1 MKTLWGSAPSFAT
14 WSAMSFPLGMW
25 FCLCR
30 DNPALT
36 ATKAKT
42 TQLFLCY
49 LLCPVPLWKHGPAE
63 ASREQP
69 QSPAWDPVT
78 GRSRPACSVLGVQ
91 RGRGSPPAALRT
103 VLHPLL
109 STPLSCASVTTLLL
123 LPVAVAHRNSK
134 QIRFRISLLYTI
146 SDSSQTS
153 VSLLTIYRPRHC
165 TSSPKFD
172 LLTLKTKARGLKPF
186 PSVCLNQWEF
196 WASLVA
202 IGIIF
207 LVSLDFPFQNYEKI
221 QRRHSWVVFS
231 TASFLTEL
239 TAKCP

>member
-69 QSPAWDPVT
+69 QSPAWDPVM
-78 GRSRPACSVLGVQ
+78 GWSRSACSVLGVQ
-91 RGRGSPPAALRT
+91 RGWGSPPAALRT
-103 VLHPLL
+103 VFAKH
-109 STPLSCASVTTLLL
+109 TTVLC
-123 LPVAVAHRNSK
+123 
-134 QIRFRISLLYTI
+134 I
-146 SDSSQTS
+146 SDHFATASCGCSTQ
-153 VSLLTIYRPRHC
+153 
-165 TSSPKFD
+165 K
-172 LLTLKTKARGLKPF
+172 LKTDQIQDF
-186 PSVCLNQWEF
+186 S
-196 WASLVA
+196 SLYH
-202 IGIIF
+202 IWQQPDLGISPDDI
-207 LVSLDFPFQNYEKI
+207 
-221 QRRHSWVVFS
+221 
-231 TASFLTEL
+231 
-239 TAKCP
+239 